1 VGGKSYVFVKI
12 SEREYR
18 RKLVVLGQNADDSA
32 MVISGLTEG
41 EQVVKSGT
49 MQLKGL
55 SFGY

>member
-1 VGGKSYVFVKI
+1 
-12 SEREYR
+12 
-18 RKLVVLGQNADDSA
+18 